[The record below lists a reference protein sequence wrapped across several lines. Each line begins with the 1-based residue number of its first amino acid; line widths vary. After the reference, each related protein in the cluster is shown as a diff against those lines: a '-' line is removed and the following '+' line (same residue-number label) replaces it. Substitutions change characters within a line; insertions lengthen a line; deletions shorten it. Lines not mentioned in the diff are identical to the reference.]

1 MSTLRILIVDDEKN
15 TGSTLSQALQPL
27 AYEVETA
34 VNGDDALRRLD
45 EKEFSLLLLDLNP
58 PGHSSLDILRWVT
71 RCHPEVRV
79 ILISTPGA
87 IGEAVEAMK
96 LGAIDVWQK
105 PFAPQELR
113 QVVSEILDRNKAE
126 AAQSSAYEYRVR
138 LIRQSISDH
147 HFESARAH
155 ARQAIGLDPSRPE
168 AFNLLGVLYEL
179 GGNHEEAMKQYRV
192 AVDLDPT
199 YRLAWQNLTRPA
211 ESGKNRIKLD
221 LRF

>member
-1 MSTLRILIVDDEKN
+1 MLDPRILIVDDDICL
-15 TGSTLSQALQPL
+15 TQALQPL
-27 AYEVETA
+27 GYEVETV
-34 VNGDDALRRLD
+34 VNGDEAMRRLD
-45 EKEFSLLLLDLNP
+45 EKAFSLMLLDLNP
-58 PGHSSLDILRWVT
+58 PGHSSLEVLRWVT
-71 RCHPEVRV
+71 RCYPEVRV
-79 ILISTPGA
+79 ILISTHGA

-113 QVVSEILDRNKAE
+113 QVVSEILDRDKAE
-126 AAQSSAYEYRVR
+126 AAQSSAYTSRVR
-138 LIRQSISDH
+138 LIKQSIDDH
-147 HFESARAH
+147 HFEAARTH
-155 ARQAIGLDPSRPE
+155 ARQAIGIDPSRPE

-179 GGNHEEAMKQYRV
+179 GGHHEEAMKQYRV

-221 LRF
+221 LKF